1 MLELED
7 IICFTGTNRKL
18 QATRTEDDRGQTV
31 WAINIMLANKKGT
44 YAEIVPSLN
53 RYIM

>member
-1 MLELED
+1 MD
-7 IICFTGTNRKL
+7 Y
-18 QATRTEDDRGQTV
+18 DYGQSV
-31 WAINIMLANKKGT
+31 YFINIMLDNKKGT